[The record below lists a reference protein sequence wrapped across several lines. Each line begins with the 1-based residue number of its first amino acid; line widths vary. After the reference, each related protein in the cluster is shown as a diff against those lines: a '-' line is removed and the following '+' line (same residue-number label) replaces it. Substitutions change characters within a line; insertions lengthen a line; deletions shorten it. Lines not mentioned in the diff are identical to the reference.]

1 MANQSFDLP
10 INVPVYT
17 YTSTK
22 SNGVLVTSNIP
33 SIVTVGR
40 DIKNSVDLPG
50 YQDLILKGID
60 ATTPYVREETRVI
73 PGVVSSH
80 SLQKWGGHD
89 VDSYRRQTFAGY
101 ALPTKTYNLADLIN
115 EASNRLKSKLRQEVG
130 SSNQLVNLVELREL
144 PRTIK
149 VAANSAL
156 TLLDAV
162 ASSKRRGENLRKWAS
177 NQWLNWSFGIA
188 PTLSAIDE
196 LSSSIAKRLERDFTH
211 KDYGVAKREWLES
224 RTGVAQG
231 SHHTIYRFFGQFK
244 YTASVKITACYRF
257 NLTSANNYTA
267 GKHFGFDIS
276 KVVPTAWE
284 LVPFSWLVDYFTTTG
299 QFLDDTFSS
308 DPGQAKYIVQNT
320 KLKIEGSITPRVEK
334 QFPLTAIV
342 SQVIKPAKY
351 EHYRFTRSPLTKLP
365 RAQLRI
371 KTADEVGKNAV
382 NKLLNLASILGT
394 KSYSRG

>member
-1 MANQSFDLP
+1 MANQSFNLP

-22 SNGVLVTSNIP
+22 SNGVLSTSNVASVATI
-33 SIVTVGR
+33 GQN
-40 DIKNSVDLPG
+40 IKSSVDMPG
-50 YQDLILKGID
+50 YKDLILKGID
-60 ATTPYVREETRVI
+60 ATTPYTREETRVI

-80 SLQKWGGHD
+80 SLQKWGGQD

-101 ALPTKTYNLADLIN
+101 ALPTKIYNLSSLIN

-130 SSNQLVNLVELREL
+130 SSNQLVNLVELREM

-149 VAANSAL
+149 TAANSAL

-177 NQWLNWSFGIA
+177 DQWLNWSFGIA
-188 PTLSAIDE
+188 PTLSAIDD

-224 RTGVAQG
+224 RTGTSSG
-231 SHHTIYRFFGQFK
+231 SHHTIYNFSGQFK

-257 NLTSANNYTA
+257 NLTSANNYTT

-276 KVVPTAWE
+276 KVVPTVWE
-284 LVPFSWLVDYFTTTG
+284 LVPFSWLVDYFTTAG

-320 KLKIEGSITPRVEK
+320 KLIIEGSITPRVDK
-334 QFPLTAIV
+334 QFPRTVIL
-342 SQVIKPAKY
+342 SQVAKPAKY

-371 KTADEVGKNAV
+371 RTADEVGKNAV
-382 NKLLNLASILGT
+382 NKLLNLTSILSNKTRG
-394 KSYSRG
+394 KS